1 MTFLFHRLIQS
12 KRNPLRY
19 IFALLGN
26 TRGST
31 PITHISHKYYWTT
44 ESSSLLAP
52 SSLMMGN
59 SPLIVS
65 RNVPNEPII
74 YSTGTALEGGW
85 TLWINPDARNTTQGI
100 FLGYISKMEAHL
112 ACWYNYSFSPLLI
125 QIGCMLAP
133 TTCHPAPYLDALIWW
148 TRKVL
153 ILNTMDPCEGAIIL
167 WTHSPCPPFHPSQIV
182 PGKRLPLLSLV

>member
-1 MTFLFHRLIQS
+1 MVAFPFLDLMEYLLLPVLQSPPRDAPSCVLSNPPYLYSIYLNIPRMTFLFHRLIQS

-125 QIGCMLAP
+125 QIVRMLAP
-133 TTCHPAPYLDALIWW
+133 TTCHPAPYLDALI
-148 TRKVL
+148 
-153 ILNTMDPCEGAIIL
+153 
-167 WTHSPCPPFHPSQIV
+167 
-182 PGKRLPLLSLV
+182 